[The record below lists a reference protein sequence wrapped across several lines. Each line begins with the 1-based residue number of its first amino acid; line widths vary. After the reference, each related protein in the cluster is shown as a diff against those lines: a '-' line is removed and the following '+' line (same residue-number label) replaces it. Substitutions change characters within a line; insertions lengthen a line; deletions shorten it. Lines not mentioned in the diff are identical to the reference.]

1 MQKPPVSLSFAHFFG
16 WLPDYNTSEAIFMNL
31 KVLEIQQFL
40 FLVPH

>member
-1 MQKPPVSLSFAHFFG
+1 MQKPPVSLSFAHFFW